1 MESLLW
7 SLYDRLILFLAG
19 LNPATKER
27 VEVLQNKAAALEAE
41 RAILLREIADGE
53 KLNQGFRQQRQLIQ
67 AESAQLEAAN
77 KEAEL
82 LLEKRKANRAGLS
95 DADKLELDV

>member
-1 MESLLW
+1 MIRAIVLKLLEFLELSLDPDLK
-7 SLYDRLILFLAG
+7 A
-19 LNPATKER
+19 R
-27 VEVLQNKAAALEAE
+27 VQTARNQAAALEAE
-41 RAILLREIADGE
+41 RIQLLREIETGE

-82 LLEKRKANRAGLS
+82 LLEKRKADRAGLS
-95 DADKLELDV
+95 DADRVRLDI